1 MTQARRVNV
10 KKKGAKDNSHQA
22 ELPLAHSKVD
32 TIPQSK
38 IIFQLKTELHRLQQR
53 DREWKMMF
61 HMLSHDLKEPLLT
74 LEGFSKL
81 LDSED
86 LEPKDQRR
94 YIKVIREAVSSLH
107 LLVGSLQSISK
118 LYQEPHDF
126 TEISLGDLLQS
137 VVTSLSNQL
146 QKTKGRITL
155 PPEDV
160 CIKGDAIRLYQV
172 FLNLIANS
180 LKFHKSSVA
189 PEIAITYRRDALF
202 HRIAIRDNGVGIEP
216 QDLKRIFTPFV
227 RLEDVPTDGLGLGLS
242 IVKRIAESF
251 GGKVL
256 VRSQQ
261 NIGTTFTVCLPR
273 QPQKEERPS

>member
-1 MTQARRVNV
+1 MTQVRKINV
-10 KKKGAKDNSHQA
+10 KKRGSKESSAQA
-22 ELPLAHSKVD
+22 ELPLAQQKSDVV
-32 TIPQSK
+32 PQSK
-38 IIFQLKTELHRLQQR
+38 ILFQLKSELNRLQQR

-81 LDSED
+81 LD
-86 LEPKDQRR
+86 EPGIEEKDQRR

-126 TEISLGDLLQS
+126 SEISLRELLQS

-146 QKTKGRITL
+146 QKTKGRISL

-160 CIKGDAIRLYQV
+160 HIKGDAIRLYQV
-172 FLNLIANS
+172 FLNLLANS
-180 LKFHKSSVA
+180 LKYHKKAIS
-189 PEIAITYRRDALF
+189 PEIVISYRRDTQF
-202 HRIAIRDNGVGIEP
+202 HRIAIKDNGVGIEP

-261 NIGTTFTVCLPR
+261 NVGTTFTVCLPR
-273 QPQKEERPS
+273 NPQKDAGRS

>member
-1 MTQARRVNV
+1 MTQSRRASV
-10 KKKGAKDNSHQA
+10 KKRSVKPSARQA
-22 ELPLAHSKVD
+22 VLPLAPSASD
-32 TIPQSK
+32 TLPHSK

-81 LDSED
+81 LDQGNLD
-86 LEPKDQRR
+86 AKDQRR
-94 YIKVIREAVSSLH
+94 TIKIIREAVSSLH

-126 TEISLGDLLQS
+126 SEISLRDLLQT

-146 QKTKGRITL
+146 EKTKGKISL

-160 CIKGDAIRLYQV
+160 YLKGDAIRLYQV
-172 FLNLIANS
+172 FLNLLANS
-180 LKFHKSSVA
+180 LKYHKNAVT
-189 PEIAITYRRDALF
+189 PEIIITYKRDSQF
-202 HRIAIRDNGVGIEP
+202 HRIAIKDNGVGIEP

-261 NIGTTFTVCLPR
+261 SIGTTFTVCLPR
-273 QPQKEERPS
+273 DPSKEVHL

>member
-1 MTQARRVNV
+1 VSSNQT
-10 KKKGAKDNSHQA
+10 
-22 ELPLAHSKVD
+22 ELPLAHSKLD
-32 TIPQSK
+32 PIPQSK
-38 IIFQLKTELHRLQQR
+38 IIFQLKSELHRLQQR

-81 LDSED
+81 LDAGE
-86 LEPKDQRR
+86 LEKKDQSR
-94 YIKVIREAVSSLH
+94 YIKIIREAVSSLH

-118 LYQEPHDF
+118 LYQEAHDF
-126 TEISLGDLLQS
+126 TEISLRELLHS

-146 QKTKGRITL
+146 QKTKGRIIL

-160 CIKGDAIRLYQV
+160 HIKGDAIRLYQV
-172 FLNLIANS
+172 FLNLLANS
-180 LKFHKSSVA
+180 LKYHKKAVS
-189 PEIAITYRRDALF
+189 PEIVISYRRDSNF
-202 HRIAIRDNGVGIEP
+202 HRIAIKDNGVGIEP

-261 NIGTTFTVCLPR
+261 NVGTIFTVCLPR
-273 QPQKEERPS
+273 QPQKEEMTS